1 MVVETPISSA
11 TRRSERA
18 RALALIVVVST
29 VACEDAPTLSESTC
43 VPTSGLSGVPAVD
56 ERVTAAVYWDV
67 SKSMTRFAAKD
78 GPLSVLN
85 DRVESQVL
93 QGSEVMEFEH
103 FSVAATLDPMSP
115 LPQPIRLT
123 GDWSNLPEV
132 AYRSGQI
139 FVDKS
144 APTMV
149 LVVSD
154 MMVEIPPA
162 LQKREEGVETPCGLP
177 ITAMPSTEDAPFLL
191 RDCMKAALGEVAI
204 THEGWMSVVRWS
216 IGDKAMYALVTSRS
230 FTLGEAVH
238 GALKSLP
245 TGASVSDKVIFGFS
259 TDVTQSAGSPGVCRF
274 DPSVDDPIVMEHG
287 SETRTPT
294 CRFRFRGATAPPHTL
309 RCSIPTLNDGIS
321 EGLLFPVI
329 SGVRRGDHELP
340 IDGTASWYEVTT
352 SWAGGGDV
360 GMHRVLTS
368 SLVANSDAQLSAFAA
383 EPDSSAGAALGG
395 VAAAL
400 EGRLIPASGA
410 GWTVRYEGR

>member
-1 MVVETPISSA
+1 MAVEAPISSS
-11 TRRSERA
+11 TILSEKA
-18 RALALIVVVST
+18 FALALVFGVAT
-29 VACEDAPTLSESTC
+29 AACESDPTLSESTC
-43 VPTSGLSGVPAVD
+43 APTAGLPNARAVD

-67 SKSMTRFAAKD
+67 SKSMRRFATKD

-85 DRVESQVL
+85 ARLESEVL
-93 QGSEVMEFEH
+93 QGSEVQEFEH
-103 FSVAATLDPMSP
+103 FSVAETLDPMSP

-123 GDWSNLPEV
+123 GNWSNLPEV
-132 AYRSGQI
+132 AYRSGEI

-144 APTMV
+144 TPTMV

-162 LQKREEGVETPCGLP
+162 LRKREEGVETPCGLP
-177 ITAMPSTEDAPFLL
+177 LAAMPSTEDAPFLL
-191 RDCMKAALGEVAI
+191 RDCMAAVLGEVAV

-216 IGDKAMYALVTSRS
+216 IDDRAMYVLLSSRS
-230 FTLGEAVH
+230 FALGEAVH
-238 GALKSLP
+238 AALQSLP
-245 TGASVSDKVIFGFS
+245 TAASVTDKIIFGFAP
-259 TDVTQSAGSPGVCRF
+259 DVTQSTSGPGVCRF

-287 SETRTPT
+287 SADRTSN
-294 CRFRFRGATAPPHTL
+294 CRFRFRGSTAPPHTL

-321 EGLLFPVI
+321 DGLLLPVI
-329 SGVRRGDHELP
+329 SGVRQGDRELP
-340 IDGTASWYEVTT
+340 IGGTASWYEVTT
-352 SWAGGGDV
+352 PSGGLGDV
-360 GMHRVLTS
+360 RMHRVLTS
-368 SLVANSDAQLSAFAA
+368 SLVADSNAQLSTLAA